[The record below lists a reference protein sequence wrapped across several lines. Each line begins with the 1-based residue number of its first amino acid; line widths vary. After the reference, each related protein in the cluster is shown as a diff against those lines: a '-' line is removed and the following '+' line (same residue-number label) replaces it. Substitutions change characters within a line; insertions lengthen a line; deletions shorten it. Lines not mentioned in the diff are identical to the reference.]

1 MDESHGEFIPTL
13 ILNNADGISAELGNL
28 LANKILDMAAMETS
42 RRYTSVDMS
51 DNIANTFGT
60 NIYRS

>member
-28 LANKILDMAAMETS
+28 LANKILDMAAVEAS